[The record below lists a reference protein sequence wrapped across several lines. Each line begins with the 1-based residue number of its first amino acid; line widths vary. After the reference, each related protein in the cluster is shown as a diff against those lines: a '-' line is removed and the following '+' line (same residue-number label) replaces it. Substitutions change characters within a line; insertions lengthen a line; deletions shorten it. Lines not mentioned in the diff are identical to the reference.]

1 MTVPAKAAATRTRRW
16 LGVPDS
22 DGPPWT
28 DLAVA
33 ERLFGQFRS
42 DLVGIVTG
50 INQHLRDVDD
60 VRAFSVGTSTCES
73 KHLIGERSTAINGG
87 GARHDR
93 AAAVAA
99 IAETVERY
107 SATYHPDHAVLQASW
122 RELTAGGDNAV
133 SPGQL
138 RLFTDAQ
145 LAEPGFPFVDFT
157 DDLTI
162 SWVPGIDL
170 ASGERTWLPASLVF
184 LSAPS
189 RELAGRI
196 GYSTSNG
203 LAAGCTWDEAA
214 LSGLLEL
221 VERDGFC
228 TTWHNGLSR
237 PLIDPA
243 SDPEVSAF
251 FDRHV
256 RPAGLPVSLVDLTEF
271 GQVPSVLAVVRN
283 EDNDIAPIGLG
294 AAAAA
299 DPRRAIVKAV
309 IEAFQTRAWM
319 RAEQRAG
326 MALPPDTDFTA
337 EIRDFRDHIRLYSG
351 PGLIE
356 HTRFL
361 DASDDRVAVGDL
373 PAVPGVRPRQV
384 LLGVLERLAA
394 QGVEVYLADATSPDV
409 RAAGAV
415 VARVFAPALVPLDAW
430 YRARFLGVPRLRQ
443 RPVELGLVPGPRRDE
458 ELTAY
463 PHPFP

>member
-1 MTVPAKAAATRTRRW
+1 MTVPPKSRTRRW
-16 LGVPDS
+16 RGIPEG

-33 ERLFGQFRS
+33 ERLFDQFRS

-50 INQHLRDVDD
+50 VNQHLRDVDD
-60 VRAFSVGTSTCES
+60 VRAFSVGASMCET
-73 KHLIGERSTAINGG
+73 KHLIGERASATNGG
-87 GARHDR
+87 GALHER
-93 AAAVAA
+93 AAVVAA

-107 SATYHPDHAVLQASW
+107 SATYRPDHAIIQASW
-122 RELTAGGDNAV
+122 RDLTARGDNAV
-133 SPGQL
+133 SPRHL

-145 LAEPGFPFVDFT
+145 LAEPGFPFVGFT

-162 SWVPGIDL
+162 SWVPGINL

-184 LSAPS
+184 LSAPP
-189 RELAGRI
+189 REPAGHI
-196 GYSTSNG
+196 GYGTSNG

-228 TTWHNGLSR
+228 TAWHNGLSM
-237 PLIDPA
+237 PQIDPA
-243 SDPEVSAF
+243 SDPEVSTF

-256 RPAGLPVSLVDLTEF
+256 RPAGLPVALVDLSGF

-283 EDNDIAPIGLG
+283 DNNDTAPIGLG

-309 IEAFQTRAWM
+309 IEAFQTRMWM

-337 EIRDFRDHIRLYSG
+337 EIRSFHDHIRLYSG

-361 DASDDRVAVGDL
+361 DASRDRVAVGDL
-373 PAVPGVRPRQV
+373 PAVPGARPRQV
-384 LLGVLERLAA
+384 LLGVLERLAP
-394 QGVEVYLADATSPDV
+394 QGVDVYLADATSPDV
-409 RAAGAV
+409 RSGGAM

-443 RPVELGLVPGPRRDE
+443 RPVELGLVPRPRRDE

>member
-1 MTVPAKAAATRTRRW
+1 MTVPAKAAATRPRRW
-16 LGVPDS
+16 LGIPEGE
-22 DGPPWT
+22 GPPWT

-33 ERLFGQFRS
+33 QRLFGQFRS

-50 INQHLRDVDD
+50 VNQYLRDVDD
-60 VRAFSVGTSTCES
+60 VRAFSVGASTCETT
-73 KHLIGERSTAINGG
+73 HLIGERSTATNGG
-87 GARHDR
+87 GALRER
-93 AAAVAA
+93 AAVVAA

-107 SATYHPDHAVLQASW
+107 SATYRPDHAVIQASS
-122 RELTAGGDNAV
+122 RELITRGDNAV
-133 SPGQL
+133 SPRRL

-145 LAEPGFPFVDFT
+145 LAEPGFPFVGFT

-170 ASGERTWLPASLVF
+170 ASGERTWLPADLVF
-184 LSAPS
+184 LSPPP
-189 RELAGRI
+189 REPAGPI
-196 GYSTSNG
+196 GYGTSNG

-228 TTWHNGLSR
+228 IAWHNGLSM
-237 PLIDPA
+237 PLIDPT

-256 RPAGLPVSLVDLTEF
+256 RPAGLSVALVDLSGF

-299 DPRRAIVKAV
+299 DPTRAIVKAV
-309 IEAFQTRAWM
+309 IEAFQTRVWM

-326 MALPPDTDFTA
+326 TALPPDTDFTA
-337 EIRDFRDHIRLYSG
+337 EICSFHDHVRLYSG

-373 PAVPGVRPRQV
+373 PVVPGLRPRQV
-384 LLGVLERLAA
+384 LLGLLERLGA
-394 QGVEVYLADATSPDV
+394 QGVDVYLADVTSPDV

-430 YRARFLGVPRLRQ
+430 YRARFLGVPRLRR
-443 RPVELGLVPGPRRDE
+443 RPVELGLVPRPRRDE

>member
-1 MTVPAKAAATRTRRW
+1 MTTVTETRRW
-16 LGVPDS
+16 LGVPKGE
-22 DGPPWT
+22 GPAWT

-33 ERLFGQFRS
+33 QQLFGQFYS
-42 DLVGIVTG
+42 DFVGIVTTV
-50 INQHLRDVDD
+50 NQHLRDVDD
-60 VRAFSVGTSTCES
+60 VRAFSVGSSMCEAT
-73 KHLIGERSTAINGG
+73 HLIGTRGNVANGG
-87 GARHDR
+87 GALHEQ
-93 AAAVAA
+93 AATVAA

-107 SATYHPDHAVLQASW
+107 SATYRPEHAIIRASW
-122 RELTAGGDNAV
+122 RELAARGDDAV
-133 SPGQL
+133 SPRQL
-138 RLFTDAQ
+138 RLFTDVQ
-145 LAEPGFPFVDFT
+145 LSEPGFPFADFT

-184 LSAPS
+184 LNTPS
-189 RELAGRI
+189 REPGGRV
-196 GYSTSNG
+196 GHGTSSG

-221 VERDGFC
+221 IERDGFC
-228 TTWHNGLSR
+228 IAWHNGLSMSQ
-237 PLIDPA
+237 IDPD

-256 RPAGLPVSLVDLTEF
+256 RPAGLPVALIDLSRF
-271 GQVPSVLAVVRN
+271 CQVPSVLAVVRN
-283 EDNDIAPIGLG
+283 NDNTIAPIGLG
-294 AAAAA
+294 AAAAG
-299 DPRRAIVKAV
+299 DPRQAIIKAV

-326 MALPPDTDFTA
+326 TTLPPDTDFTA
-337 EIRDFRDHIRLYSG
+337 EIRSFDDHVRLYSG

-361 DASDDRVAVGDL
+361 DASSDRVAVGDM
-373 PAVPGVRPRQV
+373 PAVSGDRPRQV
-384 LLGVLERLAA
+384 LLGVLDRLAG
-394 QGVEVYLADATSPDV
+394 QDVQVYLADVTSPDV

-415 VARVFAPALVPLDAW
+415 VARALAPTLVPLDS
-430 YRARFLGVPRLRQ
+430 RFRTRFLGVPRLRQ
-443 RPVELGLVPGPRRDE
+443 RPVELGLIPRPLRDE

>member
-1 MTVPAKAAATRTRRW
+1 MTAPTKSVATRTRRW
-16 LGVPDS
+16 RGIPEG

-28 DLAVA
+28 DPAVA

-50 INQHLRDVDD
+50 VNQRLRDVDD
-60 VRAFSVGTSTCES
+60 VRAFTVGASTCETT
-73 KHLIGERSTAINGG
+73 HLLGERSTATNGG
-87 GARHDR
+87 GALHER
-93 AAAVAA
+93 AAVVAA

-107 SATYHPDHAVLQASW
+107 SATYRPDDAVIQASW
-122 RELTAGGDNAV
+122 RELAAGGDNAV

-145 LAEPGFPFVDFT
+145 LCEPGFPFVGFT

-162 SWVPGIDL
+162 RWVPGVGL
-170 ASGERTWLPASLVF
+170 ASGQRTWLPASLVF
-184 LSAPS
+184 LSAPP
-189 RELAGRI
+189 REPAGCI

-214 LSGLLEL
+214 LAGLLEL

-228 TTWHNGLSR
+228 TTWHNGLSMPR
-237 PLIDPA
+237 IDPA

-256 RPAGLPVSLVDLTEF
+256 RPAGLSVALVDLSRF
-271 GQVPSVLAVVRN
+271 GQVPSVLAIVRN
-283 EDNDIAPIGLG
+283 ENNDIAPIGLG

-299 DPRRAIVKAV
+299 DPRRAITKAV
-309 IEAFQTRAWM
+309 IEAFQTRVWM

-326 MALPPDTDFTA
+326 TALPPDTDFTA
-337 EIRDFRDHIRLYSG
+337 EIRDFPDHVRLYSG

-373 PAVPGVRPRQV
+373 PAVPGARPRQV
-384 LLGVLERLAA
+384 LLGVLEHLAA
-394 QGVEVYLADATSPDV
+394 QGVDVYLADATSPDV
-409 RAAGAV
+409 RSAGAV

-430 YRARFLGVPRLRQ
+430 YRARFLGVPRLRR
-443 RPVELGLVPGPRRDE
+443 RPVELGLVPRPRRDE

>member
-1 MTVPAKAAATRTRRW
+1 MTVPAKAAVARTWRW
-16 LGVPDS
+16 RGIPAG

-33 ERLFGQFRS
+33 ERLFGQFHS

-50 INQHLRDVDD
+50 VSQHLRDVDD
-60 VRAFSVGTSTCES
+60 VRAFSVGASTCDT
-73 KHLIGERSTAINGG
+73 KHLIGEHSTATNGG
-87 GARHDR
+87 GALHER
-93 AAAVAA
+93 AAVVAA

-107 SATYHPDHAVLQASW
+107 SATYRPDHAIIQTSW
-122 RELTAGGDNAV
+122 RALTGRGDNAM
-133 SPGQL
+133 SPRQL
-138 RLFTDAQ
+138 RLFSDAQ
-145 LAEPGFPFVDFT
+145 LAEPGFPFVGFT

-162 SWVPGIDL
+162 SWVPGVDL

-184 LSAPS
+184 LSVPP
-189 RELAGRI
+189 REPAGYI
-196 GYSTSNG
+196 GYGTSNG

-228 TTWHNGLSR
+228 TVWHNGLSM
-237 PLIDPA
+237 PQIDPA
-243 SDPEVSAF
+243 SDPKVSAF

-256 RPAGLPVSLVDLTEF
+256 RPAGLSVALVDLSGF

-299 DPRRAIVKAV
+299 EPRRAIVKAV

-319 RAEQRAG
+319 RAEQRDG
-326 MALPPDTDFTA
+326 TALPPDTDFTA
-337 EIRDFRDHIRLYSG
+337 EISSFHDHIRLYSG

-361 DASDDRVAVGDL
+361 DASSDRVAVGDL
-373 PAVPGVRPRQV
+373 PAVPGARPRQV
-384 LLGVLERLAA
+384 LLGVLDRLAG
-394 QGVEVYLADATSPDV
+394 QDVDVYLADATSPDV

-415 VARVFAPALVPLDAW
+415 VARVVAPALVPLDAW
-430 YRARFLGVPRLRQ
+430 FRARFLGVPRLRR
-443 RPVELGLVPGPRRDE
+443 RPVELGLLPRPRRDE
-458 ELTAY
+458 ELAPY

>member
-1 MTVPAKAAATRTRRW
+1 MTIPVQAPLTRTRRW
-16 LGVPDS
+16 LGIPEG
-22 DGPPWT
+22 DGPSWT

-33 ERLFGQFRS
+33 QRLFDQFRS

-50 INQHLRDVDD
+50 VNQHLRDVDD
-60 VRAFSVGTSTCES
+60 IRAFGVGALTCGT
-73 KHLIGERSTAINGG
+73 KHLIGERSTGTNGG
-87 GARHDR
+87 GSLHEQ
-93 AAAVAA
+93 AAVVAA

-107 SATYHPDHAVLQASW
+107 SATYRPDHAIIQASW
-122 RELTAGGDNAV
+122 RELTARGDDAV
-133 SPGQL
+133 SPRQL

-145 LAEPGFPFVDFT
+145 LAEPGFPFMDFA
-157 DDLTI
+157 DDLTT
-162 SWVPGIDL
+162 SWVPGINL
-170 ASGERTWLPASLVF
+170 ASGERTWLPASLIF
-184 LSAPS
+184 LSGLS
-189 RELAGRI
+189 REPAGRI
-196 GYSTSNG
+196 GYGTSNG

-214 LSGLLEL
+214 LTGLLEL

-228 TTWHNGLSR
+228 TVWHNGLSL

-243 SDPEVSAF
+243 SDPQVSAF
-251 FDRHV
+251 FDRHL
-256 RPAGLPVSLVDLTEF
+256 RPSGLSVALVDLSGF

-283 EDNDIAPIGLG
+283 NDNDIAPIGLG
-294 AAAAA
+294 AAAAG

-309 IEAFQTRAWM
+309 IEAFQTRVWM

-326 MALPPDTDFTA
+326 TALPPDTDFTA
-337 EIRDFRDHIRLYSG
+337 EIRTVDDHVRLYSG

-361 DASDDRVAVGDL
+361 DASGDRVAVGDL
-373 PAVPGVRPRQV
+373 PAVPGDRPRQV
-384 LLGVLERLAA
+384 LLGVLDRLAG

-409 RAAGAV
+409 RAGGAV
-415 VARVFAPALVPLDAW
+415 VAKTFAPALVPLDVW

-443 RPVELGLVPGPRRDE
+443 RPVELGLAPRPLRDE